1 MTIAVLSPREK
12 NFYFLPGT
20 PHSPIT
26 PYPRRG
32 SATGRGVDK
41 KAAPRTREGVY
52 MQFSRPLKKRALPAI
67 NAPPGGFYIL
77 TGSANRDRRP
87 ALRKFSHNSNP
98 EYIPGG
104 GAEKRPKTARKWPE
118 MLTKVDIK
126 NTLCRCRISR
136 E

>member
-32 SATGRGVDK
+32 SATGRGADK

-52 MQFSRPLKKRALPAI
+52 MQISRALKKRGTAGDKCT
-67 NAPPGGFYIL
+67 PGGPLY
-77 TGSANRDRRP
+77 P
-87 ALRKFSHNSNP
+87 
-98 EYIPGG
+98 Y
-104 GAEKRPKTARKWPE
+104 
-118 MLTKVDIK
+118 
-126 NTLCRCRISR
+126 RISK
-136 E
+136 